1 MLPAPALLQDW
12 DVFYLAASCCQ
23 ILGRNVSQ
31 HLVPVFG
38 TAGAMSYMMTPA
50 FARKALVAASDARL
64 NTWVD
69 LILQVGPSCATWGCW
84 S

>member
-1 MLPAPALLQDW
+1 MLLAPALLQDW

-69 LILQVGPSCATWGCW
+69 LILQVGGGARRQCSWC
-84 S
+84 